1 MSEFVKTKKEFN
13 KKPFNDNKDIKEGSE
28 FILDIKRLGIN
39 GEGIGFYNR
48 LAVFVDGAIPGEG
61 HNVSI
66 TKLEG
71 KMAYAKSIEI
81 KTKSEYRDCRKKSL
95 VFGCWKP
102 KHHVLVGG

>member
-13 KKPFNDNKDIKEGSE
+13 KKPFNGNKDIKEGSE

-61 HNVSI
+61 HCFHYKAWRKDGLCEKHRNKNQ
-66 TKLEG
+66 KL
-71 KMAYAKSIEI
+71 I
-81 KTKSEYRDCRKKSL
+81 
-95 VFGCWKP
+95 
-102 KHHVLVGG
+102 